1 MGNCPPVHKAMPIKA
16 WLYEFGVKELDWP
29 TESSDLEHFWDELEG
44 RTSVSDLTN
53 AFLVER
59 TENPIETLQN
69 LVKSFLKGE
78 TDYILMSM
86 DLHPGF
92 MKAPV
97 GVMFRGTNM
106 FAHTV

>member
-29 TESSDLEHFWDELEG
+29 TKSSDLEHFWDELEG

-69 LVKSFLKGE
+69 LVKSFLRRA
-78 TDYILMSM
+78 
-86 DLHPGF
+86 H
-92 MKAPV
+92 APITAKE
-97 GVMFRGTNM
+97 RPT
-106 FAHTV
+106 TY